1 MGMFDHI
8 RYNGHEYQTKDTP
21 AQLLDYY
28 DIHEDG
34 TLWHNN
40 YDCEWVEEEGHLL
53 KGYLRQFNERKE
65 FCANFIGEIRFYRN
79 IDKKYTKWE
88 EFSAY
93 FVNGKMREIHQI
105 SGENNDDTST
115 HSEPD

>member
-1 MGMFDHI
+1 MGMFDYV
-8 RYNGHEYQTKDTP
+8 RYNGVEYQTKDTP

-40 YDCEWVEEEGHLL
+40 YDCEWVEEEEHIL

-65 FCANFIGEIRFYRN
+65 FCDKFIGEIRFYRN
-79 IDKKYTKWE
+79 IGKKYKQWE

-105 SGENNDDTST
+105 SGDNNDDSGNNIST
-115 HSEPD
+115 N

>member
-1 MGMFDHI
+1 MGMFDYI
-8 RYNGHEYQTKDTP
+8 RYNGYEYQTKNTP

-40 YDCEWVEEEGHLL
+40 YDCEWVEDENSFF

-65 FCANFIGEIRFYRN
+65 FCANFIGEIKFYRHL
-79 IDKKYTKWE
+79 DKKYKKWE

-93 FVNGKMREIHQI
+93 FVNGKLRELHQI
-105 SGENNDDTST
+105 SGENNDDNSNIIK
-115 HSEPD
+115 SN

>member
-1 MGMFDHI
+1 MGMFDYI

-40 YDCEWVEEEGHLL
+40 YDCEWVDEKGSLFG
-53 KGYLRQFNERKE
+53 GYLRQFNERKE

-79 IDKKYTKWE
+79 LDKKHTIWE
-88 EFSAY
+88 EYSAY
-93 FVNGKMREIHQI
+93 FVNGTMRELHKI
-105 SGENNDDTST
+105 SGENNDDYST
-115 HSEPD
+115 LGQPD